1 MTHFLASDENQ
12 SDRDS
17 EMDALLHAIQRDTA
31 GQVQDYFSP
40 QVAQTEKNAGGPTAP
55 CREPAE
61 QCEMDIHDCR
71 YSEINR

>member
-40 QVAQTEKNAGGPTAP
+40 QVAQTEKMLAGRQPRAVNL
-55 CREPAE
+55 RRALLN
-61 QCEMDIHDCR
+61 
-71 YSEINR
+71 NR